1 MQGMQGMQGVRMQ
14 GMQQQPNQTSVVP
27 AGMPVNGSESIRG
40 DNGCCCQG
48 YNGTR
53 TTMSS
58 QVQVPLIIDIETDL
72 PNGNYIE
79 SNGASG
85 GFTCK
90 CSAETLYS
98 TATEMAIAK
107 HQETLKSGEWIRKCD
122 ESTFKMTTSAT
133 VQMSG
138 LQFKGGPA
146 NLSSAVTAGTHTLTL
161 VQTQM
166 RLRMIHPL
174 PKNCCVIL

>member
-1 MQGMQGMQGVRMQ
+1 M
-14 GMQQQPNQTSVVP
+14 NTSVVP
-27 AGMPVNGSESIRG
+27 AGMPVNGSESIHG

-53 TTMSS
+53 DTMSS

-107 HQETLKSGEWIRKCD
+107 HQETLNQTVAMSYAGTVLDKDGNHIMKGGEGPDMKI
-122 ESTFKMTTSAT
+122 TASAT

>member
-1 MQGMQGMQGVRMQ
+1 M
-14 GMQQQPNQTSVVP
+14 NTSVVP
-27 AGMPVNGSESIRG
+27 AGMPMNGSESIRG

-53 TTMSS
+53 DTMSS

-107 HQETLKSGEWIRKCD
+107 QQETINQ
-122 ESTFKMTTSAT
+122 T
-133 VQMSG
+133 VAMSY
-138 LQFKGGPA
+138 
-146 NLSSAVTAGTHTLTL
+146 AGTVHEN
-161 VQTQM
+161 
-166 RLRMIHPL
+166 
-174 PKNCCVIL
+174 NCICHCPNEWVAI